1 MKLKDDLTELKPTIF
16 VSVPRLYNRFYDGM
30 VAKMKELKG
39 MKSTI
44 ANKGLKSKLK
54 RLERT
59 GDPTLPMY
67 D

>member
-54 RLERT
+54 
-59 GDPTLPMY
+59 
-67 D
+67 